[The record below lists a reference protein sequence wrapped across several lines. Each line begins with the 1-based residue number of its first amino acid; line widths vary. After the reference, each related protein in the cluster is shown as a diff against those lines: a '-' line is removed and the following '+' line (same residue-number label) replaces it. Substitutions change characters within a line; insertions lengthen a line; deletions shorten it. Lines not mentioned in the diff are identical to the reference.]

1 MEGREEEE
9 EEEVVVVERDGR
21 KVSLIMSW
29 IRCEEKR
36 EGRREGVR
44 E

>member
-1 MEGREEEE
+1 M
-9 EEEVVVVERDGR
+9 VVVEREGR

>member
-9 EEEVVVVERDGR
+9 EEEVVEREGR

-36 EGRREGVR
+36 GREEMRE
-44 E
+44 

>member
-1 MEGREEEE
+1 MEGREVEE
-9 EEEVVVVERDGR
+9 EEEVVEREGR